1 MIENT
6 LIQEISDPLIKKRGI
21 TAAVLRL
28 DLLHPVVSGN
38 KIFKLK
44 YYIEKALNLKKE
56 EIVSFGGA
64 HSNHLV
70 ATAFVAKENGL
81 KSIGYVRGERPSQLS
96 DTLKDCEQYGME
108 LKFTQREKFDD
119 LQINCAESNK
129 PESLIVPYGGYGRT
143 GALGAKEILSFKE
156 AVEYN
161 IIMASTG
168 SGTMGA
174 GLILSLQK
182 HQQLILVSALKNN
195 YTIENEIKKLL
206 FELEIAQKSFQ
217 LNYDFHFGG
226 YAKKN
231 ADLLQFMNTFYQA
244 HKIPTD
250 IVYTGKL
257 AYAFDKMLLNNQF
270 PEGSKVLLVHS
281 GGLQG
286 NRSLKN
292 KELIF

>member
-119 LQINCAESNK
+119 LQINCSESNK

-195 YTIENEIKKLL
+195 YTIENEIKQLL
-206 FELEIAQKSFQ
+206 FETEIAQKSFQ

-231 ADLLQFMNTFYQA
+231 ADLLQFMNSFYKEHQ
-244 HKIPTD
+244 IPTD

-257 AYAFDKMLLNNQF
+257 AYAFDKMLVNNQF

>member
-1 MIENT
+1 MLDNT
-6 LIQEISDPLIKKRGI
+6 LIQEISNQYTKKRGI

-38 KIFKLK
+38 KIYKLK
-44 YYIEKALNLKKE
+44 YYIEKALNQEKE

-81 KSIGYVRGERPSQLS
+81 KSIGYVRGERPPQFS
-96 DTLKDCEQYGME
+96 DTLLDCEHYGME
-108 LKFTQREKFDD
+108 LKFTQREKFDA
-119 LQINCAESNK
+119 LQIDCEESNK
-129 PESLIVPYGGYGRT
+129 AQSLIIPYGGYGRT
-143 GALGAKEILSFKE
+143 GALGAKEILAFNE
-156 AVEYN
+156 AGNYN
-161 IIMASTG
+161 IIMASAG

-182 HQQLILVSALKNN
+182 HQHLILVSALKNN
-195 YTIENEIKKLL
+195 YSIENEIKQLL
-206 FELEIAQKSFQ
+206 FETEIAEKSFE
-217 LNYDFHFGG
+217 LNYDYHFGG
-226 YAKKN
+226 FAKKN
-231 ADLLQFMNTFYQA
+231 PDLLQFMNSFYQQ
-244 HKIPTD
+244 HQIPTD

-257 AYAFDKMLLNNQF
+257 AYAFDKMLMNNQF

-286 NRSLKN
+286 NRSLKK